1 MAMIIFIIIL
11 IIATLYF
18 IKICE
23 ESPQN
28 ANTCEET
35 NSKKSKERS
44 VENKTEYSAS
54 TEAAAETEKSDIT
67 TDFTETEDVFDKE
80 EYLSKIICLDT
91 ETTGLHAGRDEIL
104 QLSIIDGNGKVLF
117 DELVKPAHRK
127 KWVEAQE
134 INGIT
139 PEIVKNKLPL
149 SAYDDKLSGIF
160 RNALKIVGYNLEF
173 DLKFLEKSDI
183 NASEY
188 IYPENCVDVMKEFA
202 PIYGHVDRNHGDF
215 KFKRLKTC
223 ARYYKYSWEG
233 DAHNA
238 LEDAKA
244 TMHCYLVM
252 HGFKEKPAHI
262 KMKKSD
268 KPLSQNV
275 WKEFKKNK
283 TGEMITVEH
292 LNEIIDLF
300 KKWIEEC
307 DGNKYKISCNLSRH
321 EDTLQLYYGGYHL
334 LEIRM
339 LKTMNYIKI
348 YSGMK
353 GITGTD
359 NTDKLYFYDISD
371 LEENSN
377 LKNYVSK
384 AVESF
389 SGINN

>member
-1 MAMIIFIIIL
+1 MAMIIFMIIL

-28 ANTCEET
+28 ANTGEET

-139 PEIVKNKLPL
+139 PEMVKNKLPL

-188 IYPENCVDVMKEFA
+188 IYPENCVDVIKEFV

-307 DGNKYKISCNLSRH
+307 DGNKYKISYNLSRH

>member
-1 MAMIIFIIIL
+1 MAIIIL

-28 ANTCEET
+28 ANTGEET

-139 PEIVKNKLPL
+139 PEMVKNKLSL

-188 IYPENCVDVMKEFA
+188 IYPENCVDVMKEFV

-307 DGNKYKISCNLSRH
+307 DGNKYKISYNLSRH

>member
-28 ANTCEET
+28 ANTGEET

-139 PEIVKNKLPL
+139 PEMVKNKLPL

-188 IYPENCVDVMKEFA
+188 IYPENCVDVIKEFV

-307 DGNKYKISCNLSRH
+307 DGNKYKISYNLSRH

>member
-28 ANTCEET
+28 ANIGEET

-139 PEIVKNKLPL
+139 PEMVKNKLPL

-188 IYPENCVDVMKEFA
+188 IYPENCVDVMKEFV

-307 DGNKYKISCNLSRH
+307 DGNKYKISYNLSRH

>member
-28 ANTCEET
+28 ANTGEET

-104 QLSIIDGNGKVLF
+104 QLSIIDGNVKVLF

-139 PEIVKNKLPL
+139 PEMVKNKLPL

-188 IYPENCVDVMKEFA
+188 IYPENCVDVMKEFV

-275 WKEFKKNK
+275 WKEFKK
-283 TGEMITVEH
+283 
-292 LNEIIDLF
+292 
-300 KKWIEEC
+300 
-307 DGNKYKISCNLSRH
+307 
-321 EDTLQLYYGGYHL
+321 
-334 LEIRM
+334 
-339 LKTMNYIKI
+339 IKLA
-348 YSGMK
+348 K
-353 GITGTD
+353 
-359 NTDKLYFYDISD
+359 
-371 LEENSN
+371 
-377 LKNYVSK
+377 
-384 AVESF
+384 
-389 SGINN
+389 